1 MLSIIIITD
10 TKRLDTIEYVLIMLK
25 VINTKDANI
34 HPNTSK
40 GIFLNKSITIKTI
53 PVINITA
60 AHVKLVPIIKDN
72 KLREAKYT

>member
-25 VINTKDANI
+25 VINTKDDNI
-34 HPNTSK
+34 HPSTNR
-40 GIFLNKSITIKTI
+40 GIFLNKPNTSKTI
-53 PVINITA
+53 PAINITA